1 MGAKTI
7 KINAIYPEV
16 EITFR
21 DIGEIREYCFKTK
34 LRMRSNKG
42 WCFLHIVQYYGVK
55 VSDVISDTLL
65 EFSNDYHERVYI
77 YQHCYV
83 VPKNIAQL
91 NFIEK
96 DLDQISEQERLE
108 ILMK

>member
-1 MGAKTI
+1 MYSLDVVI
-7 KINAIYPEV
+7 KKFISIVENLKKNKKNNISIYQ
-16 EITFR
+16 
-21 DIGEIREYCFKTK
+21 DTK
-34 LRMRSNKG
+34 L
-42 WCFLHIVQYYGVK
+42 QYYGVK